1 MSKLSRRGS
10 PWPNIALGL
19 LVVGALGI
27 ATAGPQE
34 TGPQDAPPVLAGA
47 VSQPVVSAVNPS
59 SGLAAGGTSV
69 TIAGV
74 GFTGAT
80 AVQFNGADA
89 ASFLVNSDTS
99 ITAVTPAGIAGP
111 AAVTVAIGGCVSA
124 AGGTFLYLPVP
135 IIPLPGPTAT
145 SISPDTGSTAG
156 GTAVT
161 ITGTNL
167 SGVMGVTF
175 GGNAATSVVAVSA
188 TTVTAVTPAHV
199 AGNVPVSVATMLGSA
214 TVTGG
219 YTYAAPT
226 LTPTITSFTPTS
238 GGTLGAEMVT
248 VYGTNLTGA
257 TSVTFG
263 GAPGTDVEV
272 ANDGMSL
279 TVLTQPHAAGPVA
292 ITVTTPNGSAT
303 ALGNYT
309 FGSGLTAER
318 HAKKA
323 HKAPAMKKVFFQM
336 PVPACPAPPEAPS
349 PVTAIAGTSSIN
361 VTWTA
366 AVPHDSPVT
375 GYTVTATPGPS
386 TCTTLVT
393 DADPLGC
400 VLGATAGQQ
409 YTVSVVAHSAAGD
422 SAAAT
427 SAAVTPAAPVVPAA
441 PPDTPLTLTTD
452 KGQINTAAPGQQI
465 VVIGTGFAAHST
477 ATITLYST
485 PMTLGTVVTDG
496 SGNFS
501 KAVTVPASLAAGTH
515 TLVAQGV
522 APSGNPRAM
531 KLTVTVAHRA
541 APSGTLAVT
550 GAPVVP
556 LALAGLV
563 MLLTGAVLVRPRR
576 LRLR

>member
-10 PWPNIALGL
+10 PWPNLALGL
-19 LVVGALGI
+19 LVAGALGI
-27 ATAGPQE
+27 ATAGPPE
-34 TGPQDAPPVLAGA
+34 AGGQDAAPVLANA
-47 VSQPVVSAVNPS
+47 VSQPVVSTVNPG
-59 SGLAAGGTSV
+59 SGLALGGTSV
-69 TIAGV
+69 TITGI

-80 AVQFNGADA
+80 AVKFNGTNAT
-89 ASFLVNSDTS
+89 SFAVNSDTS
-99 ITAVTPAGIAGP
+99 ITAVTPAGTAGP
-111 AAVTVAIGGCVSA
+111 VAVTVAIGGCVSA
-124 AGGTFLYLPVP
+124 AGGTFLYTPVP
-135 IIPLPGPTAT
+135 IVPLPGPTAT
-145 SISPDTGSTAG
+145 SISPATGSTAG

-161 ITGTNL
+161 ITGTDL
-167 SGVMGVTF
+167 SGVMGVTI
-175 GGNAATSVVAVSA
+175 GGTAATSVVPVNA

-199 AGNVPVSVATMLGSA
+199 AGNVPVSVSTILGSA

-219 YTYAAPT
+219 YTYVSPA
-226 LTPTITSFTPTS
+226 PTITSFTPTS
-238 GGTLGAEMVT
+238 GDTLGAEMVT
-248 VYGTNLTGA
+248 ISGTNLTGA

-263 GAPGTDVEV
+263 GVAGTDIEV
-272 ANDGMSL
+272 SNDGTSL
-279 TVLTQPHAAGPVA
+279 TLLTPPHQAGPVA
-292 ITVTTPNGSAT
+292 LTVTTPNGSVT
-303 ALGNYT
+303 AQGNFS
-309 FGSGLTAER
+309 FGSGLTTER
-318 HAKKA
+318 HAKK
-323 HKAPAMKKVFFQM
+323 KMQKVFFQM
-336 PVPACPAPPEAPS
+336 PVPACPAPPDAPS

-361 VTWTA
+361 VTWSA
-366 AVPHDSPVT
+366 AVPHDTPVT
-375 GYTVTATPGPS
+375 GYTVTASPGPS

-400 VLGATAGQQ
+400 VLGATAGRQ

-427 SAAVTPAAPVVPAA
+427 SAAVTPVAPAVPTS

-452 KGQINTAAPGQQI
+452 KGQIDTAAPGQRI

-477 ATITLYST
+477 ATITLYSA

-501 KAVTVPASLAAGTH
+501 KSVTVPPSLAAGTH

-541 APSGTLAVT
+541 ASSGTLAVT
-550 GAPVVP
+550 GAPAAP
-556 LALAGLV
+556 LALAGLA

-576 LRLR
+576 FGPR